1 LDVERSLGH
10 GPLMA
15 SVTLTALPDGP
26 YRVEGS
32 VEIIGSDER
41 AVAAP
46 TDPVDLC
53 RCGRSQ
59 AKPFCDGSHARTSWT
74 DAGDA

>member
-1 LDVERSLGH
+1 
-10 GPLMA
+10 MA
-15 SVTLTALPDGP
+15 SVTLTALPNGP

-46 TDPVDLC
+46 SDPVYLC
-53 RCGRSQ
+53 RCGQSQ
-59 AKPFCDGSHARTSWT
+59 AKPFCDGSHARLSWK

>member
-1 LDVERSLGH
+1 
-10 GPLMA
+10 MA

-32 VEIIGSDER
+32 VEIIGSDDR

-46 TDPVDLC
+46 TDPAYLC
-53 RCGRSQ
+53 RCGRSR
-59 AKPFCDGSHARTSWT
+59 AKPFCDGSHARTNWT